1 MRNIILAFIFIVCWS
16 TLSHAQTVVV
26 GQYVQPVVQP
36 VVPVVPIVPVVP
48 VHVYVPSIIV
58 QPQPYYVYNYYVSQ
72 PVVVQK
78 RCCLFPWLNTSQVFY
93 PAPSGPVIRY

>member
-26 GQYVQPVVQP
+26 GQYIQP
-36 VVPVVPIVPVVP
+36 VVPMVQIVPVVP
-48 VHVYVPSIIV
+48 VQVYVPSIIV
-58 QPQPYYVYNYYVSQ
+58 QPQPYYVYNYYVPQ

-78 RCCLFPWLNTSQVFY
+78 RCCLFPWLNTNQVFY